1 MPPPRR
7 LSQAL
12 LHPPA
17 VWDATTAPLLLVHG
31 GYHAAA
37 CWTGWRALLAAR
49 GLASAALD
57 LRGHGA
63 LAAAGFP
70 PTTGVLDY
78 AADVA
83 EAAALLRQETGRAPV
98 LVGHSLGALVVLA
111 AAAAGAPCAGLALL
125 APSPPGN
132 LPGVQAVPEVPEGA
146 LLPPP
151 PEAIAIERWM
161 GGRPPPSPLK
171 EAWLGSLCAES
182 PRALNDRYA
191 LRIRVDPA
199 ALRGR
204 PVLVLEAGRDDAARH
219 PAGQDAAIA
228 GFLGG
233 THCLLPE
240 APHCLM
246 LGEHSAAAA
255 GVLAGWMPR

>member
-1 MPPPRR
+1 M
-7 LSQAL
+7 
-12 LHPPA
+12 
-17 VWDATTAPLLLVHG
+17 
-31 GYHAAA
+31 
-37 CWTGWRALLAAR
+37 LAGL

-63 LAAAGFP
+63 LAGAPLP
-70 PTTGVLDY
+70 PTTGVADY

-83 EAAALLRQETGRAPV
+83 EAAGAVQALAGQPPL

-132 LPGVQAVPEVPEGA
+132 LPGVRSVPELPEGS
-146 LLPPP
+146 LQPPP
-151 PEAIAIERWM
+151 PEDVAVARWM
-161 GGRPPPSPLK
+161 GGRAPPSPLK
-171 EAWLGSLCAES
+171 EEWLAGLCAES

-199 ALRGR
+199 AIRPH

-228 GFLGG
+228 AFFGG
-233 THCLLPE
+233 THRLLPE

-246 LGEHSAAAA
+246 FGAPGADAARA
-255 GVLAGWMPR
+255 LEGWLPQG